1 MKSST
6 STINA
11 RNQISVLKT
20 VCDVLGVGPGDQLN
34 YVIEGDTVQLIA
46 LKPIGRLYGM
56 LKLEGPPLSLEGMD
70 QGIAKGAART

>member
-20 VCDVLGVGPGDQLN
+20 VCDVLGVGPGDQLH

-70 QGIAKGAART
+70 QGIAKGAARK